1 MKHGMLRALTV
12 LVIMMSLT
20 LMATTTDQ
28 VVSSPGEKSLSL
40 VETDTQPMAGMM
52 IYQMPASL
60 YDGLVDLTAAWTYSL
75 TQASYEDEQILDIPA
90 LSFSPLDQVITYRED
105 AAQQDIPPVSKGE
118 YDGSMILNPSGL
130 NREPAKP
137 QPVPRI

>member
-118 YDGSMILNPSGL
+118 YDGSMIPNPSGL